1 VFVAESRVTL
11 HPPTPPK
18 RKSAV
23 VVKERMTV
31 MVSDMSEAPG
41 LEHFLSQGRRKL
53 AEKYLET
60 KLVAFRF
67 EGDVDPDP
75 RQAPLTAHHPMRD
88 VVAALEEEVFSFRP
102 ELIFPFL
109 RDALA
114 RFPSR
119 LPREDAYPGPL
130 LDEEYGRKVQATI
143 AMLVEHVVMER
154 PDEPFDWLDDWLVRR
169 GHNTKNA

>member
-1 VFVAESRVTL
+1 
-11 HPPTPPK
+11 
-18 RKSAV
+18 
-23 VVKERMTV
+23 MTV